1 MLNNVLIVDDHPSV
15 REGLGAL
22 LLKNRVAEIITEAGN
37 VKDAYSKA
45 LSIKPDLVLM
55 DISLHGLSG
64 IELSKKL
71 IKEIPDIVIIIISM
85 YSKTQF
91 IVESLN
97 AGVKGYILKE
107 SPSDRILRGIKN
119 VIHGDTYVD
128 SHISGKVINSLINN
142 VNKDLVINNET
153 YEALSFK

>member
-71 IKEIPDIVIIIISM
+71 IK
-85 YSKTQF
+85 
-91 IVESLN
+91 
-97 AGVKGYILKE
+97 
-107 SPSDRILRGIKN
+107 
-119 VIHGDTYVD
+119 
-128 SHISGKVINSLINN
+128 
-142 VNKDLVINNET
+142 
-153 YEALSFK
+153 